1 MKNKLLIIIDMQN
14 DFVNGSLGTKS
25 AQDVVD
31 NIYNKILKEQDF
43 YSEII
48 MTKDTHYSNYLQTQE
63 GKLLPVPHCIKDTY
77 GHDIVEKLS
86 NIKSKIIEKH
96 TFGYSNW
103 EYILNKY
110 KKDGLE
116 EIILVGVC
124 TDICVISNALILKSI
139 YPDLKITVDASCC
152 AGTTIE
158 NHKKAID
165 VMKCCQI
172 NIVNE

>member
-25 AQDVVD
+25 AQDAVD
-31 NIYNKILKEQDF
+31 NIYNKILKEKDF

-86 NIKSKIIEKH
+86 NIKSKIIEKY